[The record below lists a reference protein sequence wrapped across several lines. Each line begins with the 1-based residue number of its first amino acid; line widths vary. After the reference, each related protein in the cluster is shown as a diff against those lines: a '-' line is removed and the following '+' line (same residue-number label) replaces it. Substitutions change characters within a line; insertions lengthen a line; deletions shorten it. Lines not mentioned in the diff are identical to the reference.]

1 MMILIYM
8 MSHEITCIEVNGEAL
23 QVHTVD
29 VFFTTSIV
37 RAHICT
43 TIKLHDTYLVLL
55 VTYAVTLPSSV
66 ETILGVVQVMCE
78 IYAVHPGTCC
88 LIALLQTFRFHFGWQ
103 PQILQ
108 GFSGSC
114 TSSKCKVHLCT

>member
-1 MMILIYM
+1 
-8 MSHEITCIEVNGEAL
+8 MSDIFYHMSNSHKCTEVNGEAL

-66 ETILGVVQVMCE
+66 ETIQPFLPKPACVFVYKWTLHMGLVQ
-78 IYAVHPGTCC
+78 
-88 LIALLQTFRFHFGWQ
+88 LDKQ
-103 PQILQ
+103 PE
-108 GFSGSC
+108 
-114 TSSKCKVHLCT
+114 TSVCKDL